1 MDAYRQE
8 VNDNIWAGVVFTGDF
23 SNGWP
28 KDITYKLR
36 VTKDAKNR
44 AADWL
49 TDYTFNYFQTFG
61 FRNNDT
67 RGDKPGKK
75 TIISRSWNQTTI
87 MSVDWLYTM
96 RMLFRANSSP
106 ISGL

>member
-1 MDAYRQE
+1 MLDPLYIAVKAYPSETAIVDAYRQE
-8 VNDNIWAGVVFTGDF
+8 ANDSIWAGVVFTGDF

-75 TIISRSWNQTTI
+75 TIISRSY
-87 MSVDWLYTM
+87 LPY
-96 RMLFRANSSP
+96 F
-106 ISGL
+106 